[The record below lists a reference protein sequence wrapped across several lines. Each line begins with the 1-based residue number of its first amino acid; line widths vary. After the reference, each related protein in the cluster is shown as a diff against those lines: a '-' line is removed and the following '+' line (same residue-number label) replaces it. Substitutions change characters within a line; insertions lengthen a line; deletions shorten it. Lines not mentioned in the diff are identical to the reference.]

1 MIVLFVIAL
10 LIGVVGLLMAV
21 FGPRAQNEGDTPFKS
36 IGGSMLFI
44 GFLFFLISAV
54 TCVPAGHT
62 GVQNEFGEV
71 RPNTLS
77 EGIHLRAP
85 WLSVHNMSLQQQRQ
99 SCVLNASTNTG
110 VTIDVGLT
118 VVYRLD
124 PAFAAN
130 IYQTVGEDYYDVLI
144 APYIFRTVKNIF
156 VSYPPEAIY
165 TIERATVNM
174 IIEDSLR
181 TLLAPRGIIIEQV
194 PIDNIDLPITLRDA
208 IVAKQEA
215 EQQAL
220 QMQYVLQRQEQESER
235 MRIEARG
242 IADYQ
247 DIVSSN
253 LTPELLQWRAIEVT
267 RSLAESE
274 NTTFVI
280 VGNTDTGLPMIL
292 QP

>member
-1 MIVLFVIAL
+1 MFVLFVVSML
-10 LIGVVGLLMAV
+10 LGIIGFLTTA
-21 FGPRAQNEGDTPFKS
+21 FGPKETDDGTPVKS
-36 IGGSMLFI
+36 IGGIMLVVGI
-44 GFLFFLISAV
+44 VLFLISTV
-54 TCVPAGHT
+54 TCVPAGNT
-62 GVQNEFGEV
+62 AVQTEFGKVQET
-71 RPNTLS
+71 TLS

-85 WLSVHNMSLQQQRQ
+85 WRNVHNMSLRQQRQ
-99 SCVLNASTNTG
+99 SCTLNASTNTG

-118 VVYRLD
+118 VVYRLN
-124 PAFAAN
+124 PGFAAEV
-130 IYQTVGEDYYDVLI
+130 YQTVGEDYYDVLI
-144 APYIFRTVKNIF
+144 APYISRTVKNIF
-156 VSYPPEAIY
+156 VAYPPEAIY
-165 TIERATVNM
+165 TLERATVNT

-181 TLLAPRGIIIEQV
+181 TLLAPRGIIVEQV
-194 PIDNIDLPITLRDA
+194 PIDNIDLPASLRDA

-235 MRIEARG
+235 MRIEAQG

-247 DIVSSN
+247 NIVSSN

-280 VGNTDTGLPMIL
+280 VGNTDSGLPMIL